1 MKKINII
8 NIIGE
13 GYNCNINFNH
23 VVSCFHDTDKRSV
36 CIQYNTIVDDYPFK
50 VNYFN
55 VIEVNY
61 LGEKL

>member
-23 VVSCFHDTDKRSV
+23 VVSCFHDTDKKKCLYTV
-36 CIQYNTIVDDYPFK
+36 
-50 VNYFN
+50 
-55 VIEVNY
+55 
-61 LGEKL
+61 

>member
-13 GYNCNINFNH
+13 GYNCNINFNN
-23 VVSCFHDTDKRSV
+23 VISCFYDTGKKSV
-36 CIQYNTIVDDYPFK
+36 CIQYNTIVDDYPLK
-50 VNYFN
+50 VNYLN

>member
-8 NIIGE
+8 N
-13 GYNCNINFNH
+13 
-23 VVSCFHDTDKRSV
+23 
-36 CIQYNTIVDDYPFK
+36 TIVDGYPFK
-50 VNYFN
+50 VNYLN

>member
-23 VVSCFHDTDKRSV
+23 VISCFHDTDKKSV
-36 CIQYNTIVDDYPFK
+36 CIQYNTIVDDYLFK
-50 VNYFN
+50 VN
-55 VIEVNY
+55 
-61 LGEKL
+61 

>member
-23 VVSCFHDTDKRSV
+23 VVSCFHDTDK
-36 CIQYNTIVDDYPFK
+36 K
-50 VNYFN
+50 VFVYS
-55 VIEVNY
+55 II
-61 LGEKL
+61 L